1 MIKKPVQTYSTS
13 THWGNFVVTVENDQ
27 IKHVQSYDADPDPSP
42 IGQSLLDA
50 QDPNSRVARPMVRQ
64 GYLKQGIDSD
74 RTQRGREPFVAVE
87 WDQALDLVAAELTR
101 VKDEHGNESIYA
113 GSYGWG
119 SAGTLHRS
127 TDQMHRLLNMIG
139 GFTYSYGSYS
149 LAAGYALMPHV
160 VADMGR
166 LLVDAPSWQDIAQ
179 HAELIVLFG
188 GAAVKNA
195 QIGLGG
201 LGPHTARDDMR
212 AAKAAGV
219 EFVNISPIREDV
231 LAECDAEWLAPRPN
245 SDTAIMLALAHTLVV
260 EELYDRE
267 FVERYCVG
275 FEQFRPYLLGEA
287 DGQPKDAAWAA
298 ELSEIPAATIVA
310 LARRMARS
318 RTMISV
324 SWSMQR
330 AEYGEQPFWMTV
342 VLACLLGQIGLP
354 GRGFALGLNCMH
366 SVGSAKRPVTGWPRV
381 RMGTNPVK
389 SFIPVA
395 RISDMLLNPGKSYS
409 FNGQAYTYPDIR
421 LVYWT
426 GGNPFHHHQDLNR
439 LVQAWQQ
446 PETIIVHEPFWTATA
461 RHADIVLPASVP
473 LERNDINFTFMES
486 QFTPMQQA
494 VPPLGEA
501 RSDFAIFSA
510 IAERLGIGEEFTE
523 GRDEMGWLRHFY
535 EDARDRAAR
544 KDVELPDFESFW
556 LGGAIPVESTEPRS
570 LSVLERFRQDPD
582 AYPLKT
588 PSGKLTIFS
597 EKIASFRYDDC
608 WGHPAWFEPTEWL
621 GRPLAERYPLHL
633 LSNQPKTKLHSQLD
647 NGRNSRD
654 AKLNERQSTRMNPT
668 DAAARNIQDGDL
680 ICIYNE
686 RGACLS
692 VAQLSA
698 DLRPGVIE
706 LPTGAWYNPADPH
719 SNKSLELHGNPNV
732 LTRDVGTSQLA
743 QGPSAFSALVEVEK
757 YNGPVHPVTAFSLP
771 EIIES

>member
-1 MIKKPVQTYSTS
+1 MIKEPAQTYSTS
-13 THWGNFVVTVENDQ
+13 THWGNFTVTVENDQ
-27 IKHVQSYDADPDPSP
+27 IKHVEPYTADPDPSP
-42 IGQSLLDA
+42 IGQSLLDV
-50 QDPNSRVARPMVRQ
+50 QDPDSRVARPMVRQ
-64 GYLKQGIDSD
+64 GYLAKGIDSD
-74 RTQRGREPFVAVE
+74 RAQRGREPFVAVE
-87 WDQALDLVAAELTR
+87 WDQAFDLVAAELTR
-101 VKDEHGNESIYA
+101 VKEEHGNESIYA

-160 VADMGR
+160 VAEMGR
-166 LLVDAPSWQDIAQ
+166 LMVDAPSWQDIAE
-179 HAELIVLFG
+179 HAELVVLFG

-201 LGPHTARDDMR
+201 MGAHTARDDMW

-231 LAECDAEWLAPRPN
+231 LADCDPEWLAPRPN

-260 EELYDRE
+260 EDLYDRE

-275 FEQFRPYLLGEA
+275 FEQFRPYLLGET
-287 DGQPKDAAWAA
+287 DGQPKDADWAA
-298 ELSEIPAATIVA
+298 PLSEIPAETIVG

-318 RTMISV
+318 KTLISV

-330 AEYGEQPFWMTV
+330 AEYGEQPFWMTI
-342 VLACLLGQIGLP
+342 VLASLLGEIGLP

-389 SFIPVA
+389 NFIPVA
-395 RISDMLLNPGKSYS
+395 RISDMLLNPGNPYN
-409 FNGQAYTYPDIR
+409 FNGQERRYPDTR

-439 LVQAWQQ
+439 LVKAWQQ

-501 RSDFAIFSA
+501 RSDYAIFA
-510 IAERLGIGEEFTE
+510 GIAERLGVAESFTE
-523 GRDEMGWLRHFY
+523 GRDEMDWLRHFY
-535 EDARDRAAR
+535 EDARARAAR
-544 KDVELPDFESFW
+544 KNIELPDFESFW
-556 LGGAIPVESTEPRS
+556 LGGSMAVESTEPRS
-570 LSVLERFRQDPD
+570 LSMLERFRQDPD
-582 AYPLKT
+582 GHPLKT
-588 PSGKLTIFS
+588 PSGKITIFS
-597 EKIASFRYDDC
+597 EKIASFGYDDC
-608 WGHPAWFEPTEWL
+608 WGYPAWFEPTEWL
-621 GRPLAERYPLHL
+621 GRPLAQRYPLHL

-647 NGRNSRD
+647 NGRNSRN
-654 AKLNERQSTRMNPT
+654 AKLNARQSTRMNPA
-668 DAAARNIQDGDL
+668 DAAARNIEDGDF
-680 ICIYNE
+680 IRIYND

-692 VAQLSA
+692 VAEFST

-706 LPTGAWYNPADPH
+706 LPTGAWYNPSDPQRE
-719 SNKSLELHGNPNV
+719 KSLEIHGNPNV

-743 QGPSAFSALVEVEK
+743 QGPSAFTTLVEVEK
-757 YNGPVHPVTAFSLP
+757 YDGPVQTVTAFSLP